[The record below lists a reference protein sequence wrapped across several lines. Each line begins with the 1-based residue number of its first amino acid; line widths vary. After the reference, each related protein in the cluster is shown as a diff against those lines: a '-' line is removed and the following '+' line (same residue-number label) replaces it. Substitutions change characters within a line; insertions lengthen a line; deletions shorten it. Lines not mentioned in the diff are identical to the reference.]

1 MMIDQKYQEEFAQ
14 NYEELM
20 KFRASYDTDE
30 ALRQR
35 IDSGDGGPLLEAV
48 GLNLPDGVDARVVP
62 AQEDVH
68 YVIMPPDPSFM
79 LRDQELE
86 QVSGGSTVG
95 TGGSAATGSSFLC
108 STIPSSLGT
117 LSSAG
122 TAGSAEV

>member
-1 MMIDQKYQEEFAQ
+1 MIDQKYQEEFAQ

-20 KFRASYDTDE
+20 KFRASYDSD
-30 ALRQR
+30 AGLRQR
-35 IDSGDGGPLLEAV
+35 IDSGDGSPLLEAV

-62 AQEDVH
+62 AKEDVH

-79 LRDQELE
+79 IRDQELE
-86 QVSGGSTVG
+86 TVAGGSTVG
-95 TGGSAATGSSFLC
+95 TGGSAATGSTFLC
-108 STIPSSLGT
+108 SCIPSCVGT